1 MRDELASKTAEMTSS
16 HGHHA
21 LASLV
26 QTPRIIRLFPN
37 GTDPIPP
44 AIRHHQHQ
52 HDHGQ
57 PMASHYVVDDEHAL
71 LVDVDNK
78 RNATKSSVFWSA
90 MNELF
95 NLSSSAMASVTADD
109 GRSSVV
115 VTSNNTTAGYWDGNK
130 ANAVTDWGQIVTVAI
145 LAFITL
151 ATIVGNV
158 LVILSVFTYKP
169 LRMVQNF
176 FIVSL
181 AAADLTVALLVLPLN
196 MAYLILE
203 KWIFG
208 VYVCE
213 MWLTCD
219 VLCCTASM

>member
-1 MRDELASKTAEMTSS
+1 MVANNRLLGLQQLVPSQMKNDSGTVHRTHHHRRHSS
-16 HGHHA
+16 GRIDDGDYDDKEYDARWRKRPSLFRMA
-21 LASLV
+21 LEEIL
-26 QTPRIIRLFPN
+26 
-37 GTDPIPP
+37 
-44 AIRHHQHQ
+44 
-52 HDHGQ
+52 
-57 PMASHYVVDDEHAL
+57 
-71 LVDVDNK
+71 
-78 RNATKSSVFWSA
+78 
-90 MNELF
+90 
-95 NLSSSAMASVTADD
+95 NLSSDALTGPIDGGDNNDGSITSSFMLDNNNNINNNSSSADV
-109 GRSSVV
+109 
-115 VTSNNTTAGYWDGNK
+115 
-130 ANAVTDWGQIVTVAI
+130 ANSGQQSLATDWRGMLAVAI

-151 ATIVGNV
+151 ATIVGNI

-196 MAYLILE
+196 MAYLILDG

-208 VYVCE
+208 IYVCE